1 MLIRLVHRFAGAVLS
16 WPVLLAR
23 SSVPENAEEHRTCRV
38 HLLGV
43 IRYPTSARPRSRPG
57 TSLPVPSG
65 PGTGSV
71 V

>member
-1 MLIRLVHRFAGAVLS
+1 MLIRLVYRLAGAVLS
-16 WPVLLAR
+16 WPVRAR
-23 SSVPENAEEHRTCRV
+23 SSVPENAEEHRTRRV

-43 IRYPTSARPRSRPG
+43 SRYPTSARPRSRPG